1 MQTSASKK
9 ANPVRWVAKYLHES
23 FEELKKVTWP
33 SKDMT
38 VKYSVLVVG
47 ISLFLAVFLSF
58 FDFLF
63 TMGLEQLVKLTS

>member
-1 MQTSASKK
+1 MQTSTSKK
-9 ANPVRWVAKYLHES
+9 VNPVQWVVRYLREA

-33 SKDMT
+33 SKNMT

-58 FDFLF
+58 FDFIFNL
-63 TMGLEQLVKLTS
+63 GLEQLIKLTS

>member
-1 MQTSASKK
+1 MQTSTSKK
-9 ANPVRWVAKYLHES
+9 VNPVQWVVRYLREA

-33 SKDMT
+33 SKNMT

-58 FDFLF
+58 FDFIFSL
-63 TMGLEQLVKLTS
+63 GLEQLIKLTS